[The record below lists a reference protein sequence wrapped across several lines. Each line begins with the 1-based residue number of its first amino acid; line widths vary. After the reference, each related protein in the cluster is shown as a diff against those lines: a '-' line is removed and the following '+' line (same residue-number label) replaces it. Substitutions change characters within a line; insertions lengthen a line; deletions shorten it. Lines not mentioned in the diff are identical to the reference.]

1 MQYLRHSLRSILSIV
16 LLCIIG
22 CNQGLEPQRKNSL
35 PPHTDGS
42 SRISIE
48 IVDSV
53 CGTLIREDTVLSI
66 YDSETQQQV
75 LDPITI
81 SHGKETLSLLKGKC
95 YTFKLAGK
103 RNRLAA
109 STLENY
115 AVTKDT
121 QNLTLIQR
129 VPQMGSAVEAPSIT
143 DITLNGRTF
152 TDNQHCSNDAGTV
165 LQVVFRAP
173 SRAIQPAPKAGNFA
187 CAFGIGSS
195 ASAYSKVRETTP
207 VCEYNPDGSW
217 TCTAQFSLENIPFLS
232 GTEMFSI
239 TAYDLAGNRIERH
252 INNVT
257 FKNNLIGGAY
267 VPDSISIQD
276 FQVEMIRYP
285 HSLRLFAAQEHAL
298 RPFGLQPHDGR
309 STSYETKLWFSVKHL
324 GANVPITAFEI
335 YRRDKGQES
344 WERVQRKQYTSKYSG
359 ADTAA
364 GFPPSYKG
372 KHLAYD
378 TTPIEEGKEYEYY
391 VKVFIDKDHFITS
404 PIGTVRLLPAC
415 TIRLVSPADNT
426 VVKKSELKALSF
438 TFQLT
443 NPALWEKEQARY
455 FDFGILITERTA
467 EDKKIFAGKMTIA
480 LNADTGNRLSIQ
492 LSDKKNYR
500 LSKLKEKGI
509 LPESIAED
517 DIVSYHNGYV
527 TLKPAYLV
535 QQLNNTNTIP
545 EFKSGHTYS
554 WEIFDWEYNEPARF
568 VAVWFTKDW
577 NGNSLTKAKLHTSES
592 LANRLRSAGSLNGH
606 FYFTVTDN

>member
-217 TCTAQFSLENIPFLS
+217 TCTARFPLENIPFLP
-232 GTEMFSI
+232 TQETLTI

-298 RPFGLQPHDGR
+298 RSFGLQPHDGR

-480 LNADTGNRLSIQ
+480 LNADTGKRLSIR
-492 LSDKKNYR
+492 LSDKKDYR

-509 LPESIAED
+509 LPESITED